1 MRVTRRI
8 IGLGLVL
15 CLVVSPSFAGDQ
27 KPAGK
32 EKPSAHQRQAGDQ
45 KPAGKEKPPANQ
57 KQAGSQKDDLFFDEA
72 FYRAYQ
78 GQYFEAIQRLD
89 TELEQYHRLDDPK
102 LDTLHYNINEAEFS
116 VGDFELDYRMHY
128 KAGRAIKRVLEGA
141 VDEAVRN
148 EAAFRLARIHFQK
161 DQLDDALQA
170 LGRIQGTVPA
180 KIKNDVEFLRANIY
194 MATDKPNDAI
204 EVLNHLQNDPSL
216 AGFVAYNL
224 GIAQLQAG
232 KQQEAVEQLNKAGR
246 IPANDPAGLAIR
258 DKSNLVLGSI
268 LFESGNFERAK
279 QALDRV
285 RLDGPFSNEALL
297 RAGWADTSSKQFD
310 RALVP
315 WNILADREP
324 TDVAVQEALLAVP
337 HTYADLKLYGRA
349 ALTYGHAL
357 ELYSGQLEKIDA
369 SINSIKEGR
378 FLKAL
383 IREES
388 REDQT
393 WVIRLRGLP
402 GAPETYYLMSLM
414 ASHDFQTALHNYL
427 DLEDLR
433 SKLMGYQT
441 SLEAFDDII
450 RLRKKN
456 YEPLLPEVDAK
467 FRELDS
473 RMRVRLQQ
481 RKEFDDRLHA
491 MLTAPRP
498 DFLATEDERIA
509 SERIAQIEKQL
520 GNSDSPES
528 LALRQRLARL
538 RGVLTWR
545 VETEYPQRLTAAFDH
560 LNDLN
565 TQVDAL
571 NQQHEAFVRTR
582 QEATHSYVGYD
593 AQIAQLRK
601 RVGSALKNVDILMA
615 RQGEMIEN
623 VAINQ
628 LEARRERLVAQQ
640 IQARFGV
647 ADSYDRAS
655 RAQAGGGGR

>member
-1 MRVTRRI
+1 MQVIRRI

-15 CLVVSPSFAGDQ
+15 CLAAG
-27 KPAGK
+27 PALAGN
-32 EKPSAHQRQAGDQ
+32 EKLT
-45 KPAGKEKPPANQ
+45 ANE
-57 KQAGSQKDDLFFDEA
+57 KDDLFFDEA
-72 FYRAYQ
+72 FYHAYQ

-89 TELEQYHRLDDPK
+89 TELAQYHRLDDPQ
-102 LDTLHYNINEAEFS
+102 LDTLHRNINEAEFS

-148 EAAFRLARIHFQK
+148 EAAFRLARIHFKK

-180 KIKNDVEFLRANIY
+180 KIKDDVEFLRANIY
-194 MATDKPNDAI
+194 MATDKPTEAI
-204 EVLNHLQNDPSL
+204 EVLSHLQNDPSL

-224 GIAQLQAG
+224 GIALLQAG
-232 KQQEAVEQLNKAGR
+232 KKPEAVEQLDKAGQM
-246 IPANDPAGLAIR
+246 PANDPAGLAIR
-258 DKSNLVLGSI
+258 DKSNLVLGSL

-297 RAGWADTSSKQFD
+297 RAGWADTSAKQFD

-337 HTYADLKLYGRA
+337 HTYASLKLYGRA
-349 ALTYGHAL
+349 ALTYGRAL
-357 ELYSGQLEKIDA
+357 ELYSAQIEKIDA
-369 SINSIKEGR
+369 SINSIREGR

-402 GAPETYYLMSLM
+402 GAPETYYLMELM

-433 SKLMGYQT
+433 SKLTSYQT
-441 SLEAFDDII
+441 SLDAFEDII
-450 RLRKKN
+450 RLRRQN
-456 YEPLLPEVDAK
+456 YEPLLPEIDAK

-481 RKEFDDRLHA
+481 RKEFDERLHT

-498 DFLATEDERIA
+498 EFLATMDERIA
-509 SERIAQIEKQL
+509 SERIAFIEKQL
-520 GNSDSPES
+520 GRSNSPES
-528 LALRQRLARL
+528 LALRRRLARL

-545 VETEYPQRLTAAFDH
+545 VETEYPSRLTAAFEH
-560 LNDLN
+560 LKELN

-582 QEATHSYVGYD
+582 QAATHSYVGYD
-593 AQIAQLRK
+593 AQIARLRE
-601 RVGSALKNVDILMA
+601 RVGRALKNVDILMT

-623 VAINQ
+623 VAVNQ
-628 LEARRERLVAQQ
+628 LDARRQRLVNQQ

-655 RAQAGGGGR
+655 RAQSGGGGR

>member
-1 MRVTRRI
+1 MRATRRI

-15 CLVVSPSFAGDQ
+15 GLAAGPALAGD
-27 KPAGK
+27 
-32 EKPSAHQRQAGDQ
+32 ER
-45 KPAGKEKPPANQ
+45 
-57 KQAGSQKDDLFFDEA
+57 DDLFFDEA
-72 FYRAYQ
+72 FYHAYQ

-89 TELEQYHRLDDPK
+89 TELAQYHRLDEPQ

-128 KAGRAIKRVLEGA
+128 RAGRAIKRVLEGA

-194 MATDKPNDAI
+194 MATDRPTDAI
-204 EVLNHLQNDPSL
+204 EVLNHLQNDPNL

-224 GIAQLQAG
+224 GIALLQAG
-232 KQQEAVEQLNKAGR
+232 KKQEAIEQLNKAGQL
-246 IPANDPAGLAIR
+246 PANDAAGLAIC
-258 DKSNLVLGSI
+258 DKSNLVLGSL
-268 LFESGNFERAK
+268 LFESGNFERSK

-285 RLDGPFSNEALL
+285 RLEGPFSNEALL
-297 RAGWADTSSKQFD
+297 RAGWADTSANQYD

-315 WNILADREP
+315 WNILANREP
-324 TDVAVQEALLAVP
+324 TDVAVQEALLTVP
-337 HTYADLKLYGRA
+337 HTYASLKLYGRA

-357 ELYSGQLEKIDA
+357 EVYSNQIERVDA

-383 IREES
+383 VREES
-388 REDQT
+388 REDQS
-393 WVIRLRGLP
+393 WVIRLRSLP
-402 GAPETYYLMSLM
+402 GAPETYYLMELM

-433 SKLMGYQT
+433 SKLTSFQA
-441 SLEAFDDII
+441 SLEAFADII
-450 RLRKKN
+450 RLRKQN
-456 YEPLLPEVDAK
+456 YDPLLPEIDAK
-467 FRELDS
+467 FRALDS

-481 RKEFDDRLHA
+481 RKQFDERLHA

-498 DFLATEDERIA
+498 DYLATKDERIS
-509 SERIAQIEKQL
+509 SERIALIEKKL
-520 GNSDSPES
+520 GGSDSPES
-528 LALRQRLARL
+528 LALRRRLARL

-545 VETEYPQRLTAAFDH
+545 LETEYPKRLTAAFEH
-560 LNDLN
+560 LNELN

-571 NQQHEAFVRTR
+571 NQQYEAFVRTR
-582 QEATHSYVGYD
+582 QAATHSYVGYD
-593 AQIAQLRK
+593 AQIARLRE
-601 RVGSALKNVDILMA
+601 RVGGARQHVDILMA
-615 RQGEMIEN
+615 RQGQVIEN

-628 LEARRERLVAQQ
+628 LEARRARLVAQQ

-647 ADSYDRAS
+647 ADSYDRAA
-655 RAQAGGGGR
+655 RAQSGAGGH